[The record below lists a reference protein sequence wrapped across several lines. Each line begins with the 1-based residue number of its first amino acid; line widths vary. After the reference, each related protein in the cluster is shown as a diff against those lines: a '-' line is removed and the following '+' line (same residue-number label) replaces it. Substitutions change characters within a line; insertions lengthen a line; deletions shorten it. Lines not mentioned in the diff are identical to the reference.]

1 MGMSLY
7 NYVRCELT
15 RGHGL
20 KDGQGLFSEKQRR
33 VTRFMKTP
41 RELEKLML
49 FGFLIML
56 DAFLFV
62 FTWLPLRALLSLTVY
77 TARLLCCCRQRV
89 LDCGQKIDIL
99 RVTLIV
105 LCTVALGYV
114 DTSALYHL
122 IKGQSVIKLYVFFN
136 MMEIFD
142 RLLASIGQDT
152 LDTLFGIVADNRKGK
167 FEYLEALFYFVVA
180 TVYVFLHTTLIL
192 VQATTLNVAINSHS
206 TVLLTIMMSNNFVE
220 LKGCVFKK
228 FETNNLFQMSC
239 SDIRE
244 RFHYVIM
251 LGVVCVSNLSQFNWD
266 LAYLKSVLPVVV
278 MVMVLEVVVDSI
290 KHAFITKFNDISPD
304 VYKKYRTLLAMDLV
318 TSRQDNLWNTLYQ
331 TFTFPGRNGAI
342 LLVVLYLCLLAG
354 KVLLGITLL
363 GKSCHYRSSPPPPR
377 SHSSNDLIG
386 QSSSHMTTQGS
397 FIPPTQSSISDIGP
411 LGQKSSEQVLGKK
424 TVHLCSK
431 CQPKPL
437 AQVERFTLC
446 SNRII

>member
-318 TSRQDNLWNTLYQ
+318 TSRLRLITQTLS
-331 TFTFPGRNGAI
+331 PGGWGSYHSPWH
-342 LLVVLYLCLLAG
+342 VCLLAG